1 MKRLIALAAL
11 AALVGPHDFIDKHN
25 KIFVKRR
32 DLVVS
37 MLNEAEGLSCT
48 TPDGAFYVYPSCV
61 ELIGKKTPKGKILE
75 TDEDF
80 NFDALKVTR
89 VPGGWLFENVTKIY
103 SDEDEIIRHASEATF
118 VPYNEEFK

>member
-1 MKRLIALAAL
+1 MKESEENYGIYYL
-11 AALVGPHDFIDKHN
+11 
-25 KIFVKRR
+25 
-32 DLVVS
+32 DLF
-37 MLNEAEGLSCT
+37 E
-48 TPDGAFYVYPSCV
+48 YV
-61 ELIGKKTPKGKILE
+61 E

-103 SDEDEIIRHASEATF
+103 SDEDEIIRHSSEATF